1 MLLESINS
9 PQDLKKIPIAQLPV
23 LAGEIRALIIDIVS
37 KAGGHLAS
45 SLGVVELS
53 IALHYCFNAPED
65 IIVWDVGH
73 QCYTH
78 KILTGRRKE
87 FSTLR
92 QFKGI
97 SGFPLREESPYDM
110 FSVGHAST
118 AISLALGF
126 AVARDLKKEQKKIVA
141 VIGDGSLSGG
151 MCFEALNNVGH
162 LNTDILII
170 LNTNEM
176 SISPVV
182 GALSNYMNKII
193 SAPIYNRYKT
203 ALKQFIAQR
212 VPRIGR
218 RLVKLAIHFEEVLK
232 GLIVP
237 GIFFEE
243 LGFRYFGPLD
253 GHNLTKLIETINNLK
268 SIKGPRLLHITT
280 KKGKGYAPA
289 EKEPEKF
296 HGVAKFSQDV
306 LEPQVLSDKKTPSF
320 TEIFSNKL
328 IELGEED
335 NSIVAITAAMPEG
348 TGLDKFAKKFPGRF
362 FDVGIAEEHAVAFA
376 CGLASNGLK
385 PVVAIYSTFL
395 QRSYDQLMIDLA
407 LQNFNVVIAIDR
419 AGIVGADGVTH
430 QGIFDIAFLRTIP
443 NMIILAPKDAK
454 ELEACLE
461 FSFKQNCPVA
471 IRYPKANIFE
481 FPKGYESDQNVLK
494 PQTLK
499 SVKEI
504 SLIALGSMVK
514 EAFQASEVLEK
525 QGIEVGLINARCA
538 KPLDE
543 AFYKNIGAKCK
554 YIFAIEEGILD
565 GGFGNALRCLIDA
578 KTIVKTLGLPTE
590 FIQHGQ
596 REFLLDMYGLSP
608 QKIAEVVKTTLSKK

>member
-1 MLLESINS
+1 MFLENINS
-9 PQDLKKIPIAQLPV
+9 PRDLKKIPIGQLPA
-23 LAGEIRALIIDIVS
+23 LAQEIRSLIIDVVS
-37 KAGGHLAS
+37 KSGGHLAS
-45 SLGVVELS
+45 SLGVVELT
-53 IALHYCFNAPED
+53 IALHYCLNAPQD

-73 QCYTH
+73 QCYCH

-97 SGFPLREESPYDM
+97 SGFPLRQESSYDP
-110 FSVGHAST
+110 FSTGHAST
-118 AISLALGF
+118 AASLALGF
-126 AVARDLKKEQKKIVA
+126 AASRDLKQEQRKVVA

-151 MCFEALNNVGH
+151 MCFEALNNAGH
-162 LNTDILII
+162 LDTDIIII

-182 GALSNYMNKII
+182 GALSSYINKII
-193 SAPIYNRYKT
+193 SAPIYNRFKS
-203 ALKQFIAQR
+203 AFEQFIAQR

-218 RLVKLAIHFEEVLK
+218 RLVKIAIHFEEILK

-237 GIFFEE
+237 GIVFEE

-253 GHNLTKLIETINNLK
+253 GHNLAKLIETINNLK
-268 SIKGPRLLHITT
+268 SIKGPLLLHVTT

-306 LEPQVLSDKKTPSF
+306 LEPQVASDKKSPTF
-320 TEIFSNKL
+320 TEVFSNKL
-328 IELGEED
+328 IDLAQKD
-335 NSIVAITAAMPEG
+335 NSIVAVTAAMPEG
-348 TGLDKFAKKFPGRF
+348 TGLDKFAKSFPDRF
-362 FDVGIAEEHAVAFA
+362 FDVGIAEEHAIAFA
-376 CGLASNGLK
+376 TGLASNGLK

-407 LQNFNVVIAIDR
+407 LQDFNVVIAVDR

-443 NMIILAPKDAK
+443 NIIILAPKDGP

-461 FSFKQNCPVA
+461 FGFRQNCPVA
-471 IRYPKANIFE
+471 IRYPKGNIFE
-481 FPKGYESDQNVLK
+481 FPIEFSQDSNVLK
-494 PQTLK
+494 PQVLK
-499 SVKEI
+499 PIKEI

-514 EAFQASEVLEK
+514 EAFQASEILERE
-525 QGIEVGLINARCA
+525 GIKVGLVNARCA

-543 AFYKNIGAKCK
+543 AFYKSVGAKCK
-554 YIFAIEEGILD
+554 YIFTIEEGIID
-565 GGFGNALRCLIDA
+565 GGFGSAVRSLA
-578 KTIVKTLGLPTE
+578 ETKPIVKTLGLPTE
-590 FIQHGQ
+590 FITHGQ
-596 REFLLDMYGLSP
+596 RDYLLDLYGLSP
-608 QKIAEVVKTTLSKK
+608 EKIAKTIIGLISKK